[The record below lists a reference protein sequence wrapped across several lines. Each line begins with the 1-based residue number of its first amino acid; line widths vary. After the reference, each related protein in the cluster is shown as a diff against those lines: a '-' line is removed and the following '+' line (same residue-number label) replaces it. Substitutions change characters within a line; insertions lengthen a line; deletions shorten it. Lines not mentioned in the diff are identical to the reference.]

1 MSLKTINITIPEES
15 SIPEIISCFSPEENY
30 IMLKIGS
37 QCLEEGRKSAIG
49 FSQKEIYQKIRDEN
63 KEEIEKLELDI
74 LVEREM
80 ATRMGEKISK
90 IYDTQVEQMK
100 KQNEKLEMVIQGLKE
115 QIKSYESENADFVK
129 SEVDKMRE
137 KCDIII
143 QEKENQNKLNRE
155 AIENLKDSVVKLT
168 NKSTSHKGSEGEKT
182 FSEYAETFIDFKGF
196 NIIDKHT
203 QAGEGDFH
211 LHFEDFDIL
220 ADAKNYKKKVPVDQR
235 EKIKK
240 DLLKNEHIHFG
251 WLVSLNTSID
261 KFDKSPIMYEWI
273 NTRQCLVYI
282 NNLSSFEDPKKIL
295 RIVWFT
301 CKELYKLIEH
311 VDQDENDIP
320 ELKEKNF
327 KLIDKIKN
335 VRKTIREINTS
346 MNTTR
351 NLIQVMDDDLR
362 CLLENETNEI
372 VASNISLFDDW
383 WEQSIEVTN
392 AETMVAS
399 TDLWTR
405 FKHENKLI
413 INEMNVSGEKFKQY
427 IKSKVPS
434 SCIILRNK
442 NANSAFDIKGIQ
454 LKIINYKS
462 NIIIENEKIDIELN
476 EEMMKKQKIIKKST
490 EIVFSKELDSK
501 ILNEYYSNKDIMEI
515 SEKNNIKPWQVVSLL
530 MKYKIIKKR
539 DEALGYDKYKDTEE
553 YKQKIGK
560 K

>member
-1 MSLKTINITIPEES
+1 
-15 SIPEIISCFSPEENY
+15 
-30 IMLKIGS
+30 
-37 QCLEEGRKSAIG
+37 
-49 FSQKEIYQKIRDEN
+49 
-63 KEEIEKLELDI
+63 
-74 LVEREM
+74 
-80 ATRMGEKISK
+80 MGEKISK

-115 QIKSYESENADFVK
+115 QIKTYESENADFVK

-155 AIENLKDSVVKLT
+155 AIENLKDSVIKLT

-392 AETMVAS
+392 AETIVAS

-442 NANSAFDIKGIQ
+442 NANSAFDIKGIH
-454 LKIINYKS
+454 LKLFNYKS
-462 NIIIENEKIDIELN
+462 NIIENEKIDIVLN
-476 EEMMKKQKIIKKST
+476 EEIMQKQKIIKKAT
-490 EIVFSKELDSK
+490 EIVFSKEL
-501 ILNEYYSNKDIMEI
+501 
-515 SEKNNIKPWQVVSLL
+515 KP
-530 MKYKIIKKR
+530 
-539 DEALGYDKYKDTEE
+539 
-553 YKQKIGK
+553 
-560 K
+560 

>member
-1 MSLKTINITIPEES
+1 MSLKIINITIPEERNVPDIMS
-15 SIPEIISCFSPEENY
+15 TFSPEENY
-30 IMLKIGS
+30 IMLKIGC
-37 QCLEEGRKSAIG
+37 QCLEEGRKSVIG
-49 FSQKEIYQKIRDEN
+49 FSQKEIYQKIRDET
-63 KEEIEKLELDI
+63 KEDIEKLELDI

-80 ATRMGEKISK
+80 SKKMGERISQ
-90 IYDTQVEQMK
+90 IYDTQVDQMK
-100 KQNEKLEMVIQGLKE
+100 KQNEKLELVIQGLRE
-115 QIKSYESENADFVK
+115 QIKTYECENADFVK
-129 SEVDKMRE
+129 SEVDKVRE
-137 KCDIII
+137 NCTMLL
-143 QEKENQNKLNRE
+143 QEKDNQNKLNRE
-155 AIENLKDSVVKLT
+155 AVEKLQESVIKLT

-196 NIIDKHT
+196 NIVDKHT

-211 LHFEDFDIL
+211 LHFEEFDVL

-235 EKIKK
+235 EKIKN

-261 KFDKSPIMYEWI
+261 KFDKSPIMYEWV

-301 CKELYKLIEH
+301 CKELYKLIEN
-311 VDQDENDIP
+311 VDQEENGIP

-362 CLLENETNEI
+362 VLLENETNEI
-372 VASNISLFDDW
+372 VTSNISLFDDW

-392 AETMVAS
+392 DETMVAS

-442 NANSAFDIKGIQ
+442 NAISAFDIKGIQ
-454 LKIINYKS
+454 LKVIQVVVG
-462 NIIIENEKIDIELN
+462 EKINVEFVDD
-476 EEMMKKQKIIKKST
+476 MDVKKKKKS
-490 EIVFSKELDSK
+490 K
-501 ILNEYYSNKDIMEI
+501 I
-515 SEKNNIKPWQVVSLL
+515 
-530 MKYKIIKKR
+530 
-539 DEALGYDKYKDTEE
+539 
-553 YKQKIGK
+553 
-560 K
+560 